1 MTPQDDSEQAS
12 TTCHKPLII
21 GRNRYRP
28 PPTTTLAFNSILP
41 PPPSSE
47 IRSSSPN
54 QPQAILSPAISPL
67 TPGEQTKLI
76 PEHTIIPDILPN
88 QVIANVQVHM
98 VDTH

>member
-28 PPTTTLAFNSILP
+28 PPSTTLPFNSILP
-41 PPPSSE
+41 QPPSPE
-47 IRSSSPN
+47 IRSSSPK
-54 QPQAILSPAISPL
+54 PQAILSPAISPL
-67 TPGEQTKLI
+67 TPSEQTKLI

-88 QVIANVQVHM
+88 QLIANFHVHM
-98 VDTH
+98 IDTH